1 MRSTEHP
8 QDELLIIEALTQLGS
23 DLEAH
28 NSIRATRAKR
38 LARDIAAEHG
48 LDVGDALFQID
59 ATDGRLPTSQY
70 GQTDCPSQ
78 SSGED

>member
-1 MRSTEHP
+1 MQSTDHP
-8 QDELLIIEALTQLGS
+8 QDELLIIEALTQLGA
-23 DLEAH
+23 DLEDH
-28 NSIRATRAKR
+28 NTARATRAKR

-59 ATDGRLPTSQY
+59 TNQSNLETSQY

-78 SSGED
+78 STDED